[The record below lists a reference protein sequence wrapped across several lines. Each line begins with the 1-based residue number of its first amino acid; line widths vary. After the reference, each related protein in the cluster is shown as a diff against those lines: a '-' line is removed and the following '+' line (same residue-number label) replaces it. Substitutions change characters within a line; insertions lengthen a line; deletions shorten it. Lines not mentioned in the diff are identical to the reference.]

1 MQDEIVQLSLEDIIM
16 AKDSTSIVDHLKKDS
31 PLLLECKKPQIMY
44 VRHQNYG
51 VRKLWRRIDN
61 SK

>member
-16 AKDSTSIVDHLKKDS
+16 AKDISSIVDHLKKDS

-44 VRHQNYG
+44 VKHQNYG
-51 VRKLWRRIDN
+51 VRKLWRRLNN

>member
-1 MQDEIVQLSLEDIIM
+1 MQLSLEDIIM
-16 AKDSTSIVDHLKKDS
+16 AKDKTSIVDHLQKDS